1 MHIAVLAASGGT
13 GHQLAL
19 QALERGHT
27 VTAIARRPAGLEL
40 PVSERLFR
48 TAGDVRDAASI
59 ARAVGAADVVVSGLG
74 VVRGEPSGILLAGAN
89 ALIQAGPPRII
100 WLGAFGTGPSAARA
114 SAFARGVMGLALR
127 AQMSDK
133 VAADSAM
140 LSAGAT
146 VFHAGPLTNGPLST
160 TYRVV
165 ELSDVPR
172 RLFAASISR
181 ATVASAM
188 LDSAEALSSASGVVV
203 PLSD

>member
-40 PVSERLFR
+40 PVSEHLFL
-48 TAGDVRDAASI
+48 AGGDVRDKASI
-59 ARAVGAADVVVSGLG
+59 ARAVDAADVVVSGLG
-74 VVRGEPSGILLAGAN
+74 VVRGEPSGTLLAGAT
-89 ALIQAGPPRII
+89 ALVEAGPPRII
-100 WLGAFGTGPSAARA
+100 WLGAFGTGPSAAHA
-114 SAFARGVMGLALR
+114 SAFARGLIGVALR

-133 VAADSAM
+133 IAADSAM
-140 LSAGAT
+140 LAAGAT

-165 ELSDVPR
+165 ELSEVPR

-188 LDSAEALSSASGVVV
+188 LDSAEDPSRVAGVVV